1 MTSEDDKPLHKQF
14 LRVQREEDEDTWIS
28 GEELK
33 TEGSSGSD
41 DDVPRRKITPRK
53 SRRRRSEGYTPPESR
68 LSLPNLGDNKAGIAF
83 RVSRPDDNDGK
94 GERFSVGGELCA
106 EEERM
111 RMEAAMSRMSTR
123 SSLDR
128 TEEAGDFARCESDWR
143 PKRGSL
149 KLPNL
154 EEETEKTK
162 VIRFSDDIE
171 KFDPP
176 DHRVEVNGF
185 NFEVGAGDEIS
196 VEEGDS
202 LKADFDKWKESSMGF
217 SDIPYEDALDEDD
230 IDRYVLKA
238 SDSENWKPLLKSKLN
253 LPNFDGDNV
262 DTSVRQFVSEMNEFY
277 NEMSGK
283 LKSLKDCP
291 ALGNSQNAVLDLE
304 DEKFMEKENFKN
316 LYKNLKKTPQVKKT
330 LSLISKMDSD
340 ISETITKFR
349 EERAERLEMQ
359 KQLMDHIP
367 RDRNSQLFLQ
377 LCEFESKSNDYLR
390 NETREK
396 RNGVNETRKKNRR
409 NMDDKNFIER
419 NIELAKVG
427 MNFSLSDE
435 QKQRLE
441 KILMDEITD
450 EPANDDNRI
459 PSGVRRANQMPNEQ
473 NNNGDE
479 VYSNCT
485 INAYRLSDE
494 HKEKLIGI
502 DSALKAYEEDD
513 SRRAGGSGIGVGL
526 VKSLKEI
533 DEKLKSLSTSYIHDE
548 QLLEKNRKKS
558 TGIDIQ
564 RLEENVVQNLGL
576 KTSTDLTISTE
587 LSI

>member
-1 MTSEDDKPLHKQF
+1 MGCTVGSV
-14 LRVQREEDEDTWIS
+14 LRRDSLLEHIYQEDEDTWIS

-262 DTSVRQFVSEMNEFY
+262 
-277 NEMSGK
+277 
-283 LKSLKDCP
+283 
-291 ALGNSQNAVLDLE
+291 
-304 DEKFMEKENFKN
+304 
-316 LYKNLKKTPQVKKT
+316 
-330 LSLISKMDSD
+330 
-340 ISETITKFR
+340 
-349 EERAERLEMQ
+349 
-359 KQLMDHIP
+359 
-367 RDRNSQLFLQ
+367 
-377 LCEFESKSNDYLR
+377 
-390 NETREK
+390 ETREK